1 MISEIAIKNVLP
13 EVFAGDGE
21 EKISSQSQVWL
32 HYVTFHKGE
41 TYTVAARSGAGKS
54 SLCSFIYGNRTD
66 YIGEITFDGHNI
78 KTFDINF
85 WCELRRKSLSY
96 LPQEMMLFPEL
107 TLLENIRIKNDI
119 THHKSE
125 QQIAALAERLG
136 LEAHLQKKAA
146 HLSVGQQ
153 QRAAAIRAVCQPFD
167 FIILDEPVSHLDEEN
182 NHILAEIITEEA
194 ASQGA
199 GIITTSVGNSL
210 ALSNPIIL
218 TL

>member
-1 MISEIAIKNVLP
+1 MISEIAIKNILP

-21 EKISSQSQVWL
+21 EKYSSQSQVWL
-32 HYVTFHKGE
+32 HDVTFRKGE
-41 TYTVAARSGAGKS
+41 KYTIAARSGAGKS

-66 YIGEITFDGHNI
+66 YTGEILFDAHST
-78 KTFDINF
+78 KTFDINY
-85 WCELRRKSLSY
+85 WCKLRRESLAY

-107 TLLENIRIKNDI
+107 TLLENILIKNNI
-119 THHKSE
+119 THYKTE
-125 QQIAALAERLG
+125 QQIARLAKFLG
-136 LEAHLQKKAA
+136 LETHLHKKAA

-182 NHILAEIITEEA
+182 NRNLADIITEEA
-194 ASQGA
+194 ANQGA

-210 ALSNPIIL
+210 AISNSKIL